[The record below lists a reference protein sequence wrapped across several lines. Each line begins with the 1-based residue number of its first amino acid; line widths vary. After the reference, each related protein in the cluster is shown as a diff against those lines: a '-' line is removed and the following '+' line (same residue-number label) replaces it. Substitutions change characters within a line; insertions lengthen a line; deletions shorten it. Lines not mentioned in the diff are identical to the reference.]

1 MTKLIAD
8 TRPKYK
14 TMLTHG
20 TRIVLLFSI
29 QTLFALQL
37 SPSFA
42 QSEADL
48 KTVGRD
54 SNAPIATSK
63 APPELILGPVKIDR
77 YDHME
82 FSTSDSGTVINA
94 KVVVG
99 SSTRG
104 VRVQYSDPKTSE
116 LTVLISDQLIFD
128 AVNNRV
134 SALGNVEL
142 TRPDGRFT
150 GSDIEYDLNTGAGH
164 LSRATVRS
172 AYFQMHGE
180 SIEIKADGTY
190 LLTNG
195 EFTTC
200 INSRPDYRVRAKT
213 LVYNPKKYISA
224 KGVTIFLGSLAL
236 PTLPSYRKSFARQS
250 GSAFP
255 LPGYSKNEGLTFRL
269 RDSLSDKPNY
279 SLDYDVRVN
288 FKRLPSGFV
297 AFQSDLGKT
306 PLNSAPPAILFP
318 TLGDPLSGLLERIS
332 PPGYREYTESYFD
345 ETFKPRSTFY
355 ATIQNEQF
363 VYNRRREDLNVSR
376 LPEVGLQFLNLLGR
390 HSSLLKEGEEGG
402 ADSELTPA
410 EALRRRVP
418 NAPALLNLSAA
429 LGYVKEFPTNVS
441 QGRLAI
447 RANLA
452 SQPILIGRRIGIRA
466 GVSQFLNAYSN
477 GNLYGMVSPEI
488 ELDYSPTRTSV
499 FNIAYRYAFDNGKTP
514 FEFDRRDIRH
524 ELRLQY
530 QVSGPWAFGIVS
542 KWDIER
548 SKAYDTEIS
557 VVRNFDCIRA
567 GIAYRARTQS
577 ISLIFDF
584 IPPRRDRRASP
595 NMPVMGNPRK

>member
-1 MTKLIAD
+1 
-8 TRPKYK
+8 
-14 TMLTHG
+14 MLLTQR
-20 TRIVLLFSI
+20 TRIILLFSI
-29 QTLFALQL
+29 QTLFALQS

-42 QSEADL
+42 QSEVS
-48 KTVGRD
+48 KK
-54 SNAPIATSK
+54 IAGGVSASPNESPK

-99 SSTRG
+99 SPTRG
-104 VRVQYSDPKTSE
+104 VRVQYSDPKTGE

-150 GSDIEYDLNTGAGH
+150 GSDIEYDLNTGAGR
-164 LSRATVRS
+164 LTRATVRS
-172 AYFQMHGE
+172 DYFQMHGE
-180 SIEIKADGTY
+180 FIETKADGTY

-200 INSRPDYRVRAKT
+200 INNQPDYRVRAKS
-213 LVYNPKKYISA
+213 LIYNPKKYVSA
-224 KGVTIFLGSLAL
+224 KGVTIFLGALAL
-236 PTLPSYRKSFARQS
+236 PTLPSYRKSLVRQS
-250 GSAFP
+250 GSALP

-269 RDSLSDKPNY
+269 RDSLSNKPNY
-279 SLDYDVRVN
+279 ALDYDVRAN
-288 FKRLPSGFV
+288 FRQLPSGFI
-297 AFQSDLGKT
+297 AYQSDLGKT
-306 PLNSAPPAILFP
+306 PLNATPPALLFP

-345 ETFKPRSTFY
+345 EISRPRSTFY

-363 VYNRRREDLNVSR
+363 VYNRRREDLSVSR
-376 LPEVGLQFLNLLGR
+376 LPEVGLQFLNLLGH
-390 HSSLLKEGEEGG
+390 HSSSLKQGEEGG
-402 ADSELTPA
+402 VDSELTPA

-418 NAPALLNLSAA
+418 NAPAILNISAA
-429 LGYVKEFPTNVS
+429 LGYVKEMPTNVS
-441 QGRLAI
+441 QGRLAF

-452 SQPILIGRRIGIRA
+452 SQPVLLGRRIGIRA
-466 GVSQFLNAYSN
+466 GVSQFLNVYSN
-477 GNLYGMVSPEI
+477 GNLYHMVSPEI

-514 FEFDRRDIRH
+514 FEFDERDIRH

-548 SKAYDTEIS
+548 SKPYDTEIS

-577 ISLIFDF
+577 VSLIFDF
-584 IPPRRDRRASP
+584 IPPRRDRKISP
-595 NMPVMGNPRK
+595 NMPAMGNPRK

>member
-1 MTKLIAD
+1 MTKF
-8 TRPKYK
+8 TTK
-14 TMLTHG
+14 TYPLVKTILTPRA
-20 TRIVLLFSI
+20 RIVLLFTVQS
-29 QTLFALQL
+29 LFALQF
-37 SPSFA
+37 SPSLA
-42 QSEADL
+42 QSEESKKL
-48 KTVGRD
+48 VGDVSGAQIESSR
-54 SNAPIATSK
+54 T
-63 APPELILGPVKIDR
+63 PPELIVGPVKIDR

-82 FSTSDSGTVINA
+82 FSTSDSGTIINA

-104 VRVQYSDPKTSE
+104 VRVQYSNPKTGE
-116 LTVLISDQLIFD
+116 MTVLISDQLIFD

-164 LSRATVRS
+164 LTRATVRS
-172 AYFQMHGE
+172 DYFQMHGE
-180 SIEIKADGTY
+180 SIEIRADGTY

-200 INSRPDYRVRAKT
+200 INKRPDYRVRAKS
-213 LVYNPKKYISA
+213 LIYSPKKYVSA
-224 KGVTIFLGSLAL
+224 KGVTIFLGALAL
-236 PTLPSYRKSFARQS
+236 PTLPSYRKSLAHQS

-255 LPGYSKNEGLTFRL
+255 IPGYSKNEGLTFRL
-269 RDSLSDKPNY
+269 RDSLSTKPY
-279 SLDYDVRVN
+279 YALDYDLRVN
-288 FKRLPSGFV
+288 LRKLPSGFV
-297 AFQSDLGKT
+297 SYQSDLVKT
-306 PLNSAPPAILFP
+306 PLNATPPAILFP

-355 ATIQNEQF
+355 ATIQNDQF
-363 VYNRRREDLNVSR
+363 VYNRRRENLRVSR
-376 LPEVGLQFLNLLGR
+376 LPEVGLQFLNLLG
-390 HSSLLKEGEEGG
+390 HNSSLLKQGEEGG

-418 NAPALLNLSAA
+418 NASALLNLSAS
-429 LGYVKEFPTNVS
+429 LGYIKEFPTNVS
-441 QGRLAI
+441 HGRLAI

-466 GVSQFLNAYSN
+466 GVSQFLNAYTN
-477 GNLYGMVSPEI
+477 GNLYHMISPEI

-499 FNIAYRYAFDNGKTP
+499 FNVAYRYALDNGKTP
-514 FEFDRRDIRH
+514 FEFDERDIRH

-577 ISLIFDF
+577 VSLIFDF
-584 IPPRRDRRASP
+584 IPPRRDRKVSP